1 MSEPEPVYLRV
12 IKHPVFVGAV
22 GICAAGA
29 AGTVVMSQVQKK
41 QTEQMRSLLSSK
53 SGVGIDASILDE
65 ASPLSPHCYMLSS
78 HCYMPLS
85 LTRRVLSHLIATVQ
99 AFVRYLS

>member
-1 MSEPEPVYLRV
+1 MSEPEPIYLRV

-53 SGVGIDASILDE
+53 SGIGIDASILDE
-65 ASPLSPHCYMLSS
+65 ASPLSPHCYM
-78 HCYMPLS
+78 HCP
-85 LTRRVLSHLIATVQ
+85 LIATCL
-99 AFVRYLS
+99 YP